1 MSNSYK
7 DDLESI
13 RQLMDRSVK
22 FISLSGLSGI
32 LAGIYA
38 LVGAGLAY
46 SSLQY
51 KSVVDYRT
59 NSVQNPAIVQK
70 LIAIAAVVLIASLA
84 TGFLLT
90 IRKSKRQGIKINLAN
105 TKRLAINLAI
115 PLVAGGIFILIL
127 LSKGHYGVVAPA
139 SLIFYGL
146 ALINASPNLYEEVR
160 YLGYC
165 EIAVGLIAAYFS
177 GLGLLFWAI
186 GFGGLHVVYG
196 AAMYRKYDA

>member
-13 RQLMDRSVK
+13 RHLMDRSVK

-38 LVGAGLAY
+38 LAGAGLAY

-51 KSVVDYRT
+51 NSLVDYRT
-59 NSVQNPAIVQK
+59 NSVQHPAIVQK
-70 LIAIAAVVLIASLA
+70 LISIAACVLIASLA

-139 SLIFYGL
+139 SLIFYGS

-165 EIAVGLIAAYFS
+165 EIVVGLIAAYFS

>member
-13 RQLMDRSVK
+13 RPLMDRSVK

-59 NSVQNPAIVQK
+59 NSVQNPAIFQK

-115 PLVAGGIFILIL
+115 PLVAGGIFILVL

>member
-38 LVGAGLAY
+38 LAGAGLAY

-51 KSVVDYRT
+51 KSMVDYRT
-59 NSVQNPAIVQK
+59 NSVQHPAIVQK
-70 LIAIAAVVLIASLA
+70 LLAIAAVVLIASLA

-165 EIAVGLIAAYFS
+165 EIVVGLIAAYFS

>member
-1 MSNSYK
+1 
-7 DDLESI
+7 
-13 RQLMDRSVK
+13 
-22 FISLSGLSGI
+22 
-32 LAGIYA
+32 
-38 LVGAGLAY
+38 
-46 SSLQY
+46 
-51 KSVVDYRT
+51 VVDYRT
-59 NSVQNPAIVQK
+59 NSVQNPAIFQK

-115 PLVAGGIFILIL
+115 PLVAGGIFILVL

>member
-38 LVGAGLAY
+38 LAGAGLAY

-59 NSVQNPAIVQK
+59 NSVQHPAIVQK
-70 LIAIAAVVLIASLA
+70 LIVIAACVLIASLA

-165 EIAVGLIAAYFS
+165 EIVVGLIAAYFS
-177 GLGLLFWAI
+177 GFGLLFWAI

>member
-1 MSNSYK
+1 MSNSYR

-38 LVGAGLAY
+38 LAGAGLAF

-51 KSVVDYRT
+51 KSLVDYRT
-59 NSVQNPAIVQK
+59 NSVQHPAIVQK
-70 LIAIAAVVLIASLA
+70 LIAIAACVLIASLA

-165 EIAVGLIAAYFS
+165 EIVVGLIAAYFS

-186 GFGGLHVVYG
+186 GFGGLHIVYG

>member
-38 LVGAGLAY
+38 LAGAGLAY

-59 NSVQNPAIVQK
+59 NSVQHPAVVQK
-70 LIAIAAVVLIASLA
+70 LIVIAAVVLIASLA

-165 EIAVGLIAAYFS
+165 EIVVGLIAAYFS
-177 GLGLLFWAI
+177 GWGLLFWAI

>member
-38 LVGAGLAY
+38 LAGAGLAY

-59 NSVQNPAIVQK
+59 NSVQHPAIVQK
-70 LIAIAAVVLIASLA
+70 LLAIAAVVLIASLA

-165 EIAVGLIAAYFS
+165 EIVVGLIAAYFS

>member
-38 LVGAGLAY
+38 LAGAGLAY

-59 NSVQNPAIVQK
+59 NSVQHPAIVQK
-70 LIAIAAVVLIASLA
+70 LIVIAAVVLMASLA

-165 EIAVGLIAAYFS
+165 EIVVGLIAAYFS

>member
-59 NSVQNPAIVQK
+59 NSVQNPAIFQK

-115 PLVAGGIFILIL
+115 PLVAGGIFILVL

>member
-1 MSNSYK
+1 MSNSYR

-38 LVGAGLAY
+38 LAGAGLAY

-59 NSVQNPAIVQK
+59 NSVQHPAIVQK
-70 LIAIAAVVLIASLA
+70 LIVIAACVLIASLA

-165 EIAVGLIAAYFS
+165 EIVVGLIAAYFS

-186 GFGGLHVVYG
+186 GFGGLHIVYG